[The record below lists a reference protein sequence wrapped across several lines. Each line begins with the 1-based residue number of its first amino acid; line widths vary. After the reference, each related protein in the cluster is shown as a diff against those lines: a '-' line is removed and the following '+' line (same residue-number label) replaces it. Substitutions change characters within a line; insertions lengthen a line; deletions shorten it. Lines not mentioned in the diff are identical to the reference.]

1 MKLFFLLTV
10 LPLLILNG
18 CSDFSSESNEFEL
31 SGKYYACDGDRYG
44 EIIDD
49 SKLGKKQYCNGYR
62 WIDLVP
68 EDSVIKK
75 DPELGDSVLAMYECD
90 NGPIVKHKDLCSKN
104 PQDYLPLDDSGYPYA
119 GIPRIVIETE
129 NFRAIKD
136 RETEIPAKLQ
146 IWGENAPESEIMELT
161 IKGRGNSTWKKKKK
175 PYTISFNEALNFLG
189 MKKAKKWVLLANY
202 FDRTLIRNAIAFEI
216 GKKTQLPWTPS
227 GKFVDVYLNRV
238 YQGNYYVAEKV
249 QINKNRLEIGK
260 DNFLLEFDVN
270 YDEKYKFKSNYY
282 DLPINIKNPDTLS
295 SNQLAAIQEKINTI
309 EKKLQE
315 KPNSKDIVSLIDL
328 QSFADYMIV
337 YELTQNSEPNH
348 PKSVYTYYSDKKIHA
363 GPIWDFDWGTF
374 KVSKTGWRNN
384 SAIWNEQLLKNEQFV
399 EIVKQSWKS
408 YKKSFEDVEKTI
420 DSLSVYLHQ
429 SGNQNNE
436 KWSIDLSSSFF
447 PDKNKSFDEAISMLK
462 EVYLSRIQELDSLVD
477 KL

>member
-104 PQDYLPLDDSGYPYA
+104 PKEYLPLDDSEYPYA

-161 IKGRGNSTWKKKKK
+161 IKGRGNTTWGYPKK
-175 PYTISFNEALNFLG
+175 PYALKFNKKTEFLG
-189 MKKAKKWVLLANY
+189 MPSAKNWVMLANY
-202 FDRTLIRNAIAFEI
+202 LDRTLIRNATAFEI
-216 GKKTQLPWTPS
+216 GKRTQLYWTPS

-238 YQGNYYVAEKV
+238 YQGNYYVTEKI
-249 QINKNRLEIGK
+249 QIHNNRLKIEK
-260 DNFLLEFDVN
+260 DDFLLEFDTH
-270 YDEKYKFKSNYY
+270 YDEKYKFKSQYY
-282 DLPINIKNPDTLS
+282 DLPINIKNPDSLS
-295 SNQLAAIQEKINTI
+295 SGQFANIQKIINNI
-309 EKKLQE
+309 EKELFENVNSRKLD
-315 KPNSKDIVSLIDL
+315 SLLDI

-337 YELTQNSEPNH
+337 YELTQNGEPYH
-348 PKSVYTYYSDKKIHA
+348 PKSVYTYYKYRRLYA

-374 KVSKTGWRNN
+374 NN
-384 SAIWNEQLLKNEQFV
+384 SKRGLQTKNAFWYKQLLKNELFK
-399 EIVKQSWKS
+399 ETLKSSWNI
-408 YKKSFEDVEKTI
+408 YKESFEKIPNFI
-420 DSLSVYLHQ
+420 DSLSNYIEKTN
-429 SGNQNNE
+429 NQNIH
-436 KWSIDLSSSFF
+436 KWPIKTSSSDF
-447 PDKNKSFDEAISMLK
+447 PDKNKSFVEAIYMMQEAYSF
-462 EVYLSRIQELDSLVD
+462 RIIELDSLINN
-477 KL
+477 L